1 LPMAAR
7 ILRLYP
13 GPPQESA
20 LAGTYLAQN
29 LHTLGTAAAPFVY
42 ADFVLSLDGRIALRD
57 PSTGMSHLPAELRSD
72 NDLRLLLELEAQAD
86 CLITN
91 SSYLRAI
98 AAGHLDDILQVG
110 TRDDTRDLAE
120 WRSQNGLSRQPA
132 VVIASAS
139 LDFPIPPSLS
149 LHAQR
154 VLIATGEAT
163 PADKLKVLRAQGY
176 EVIIAGKGG
185 SVEGAAL
192 TSALAGLGFRSIF
205 LLAGPRM
212 LETALRDGVLLRL
225 YVTIAHRILGGESFD
240 TLISGPELGSAGR
253 LRLTALY
260 YDGMVPDQIGQWF
273 AQFKTNQPNDPQVG
287 NRPP

>member
-1 LPMAAR
+1 MP
-7 ILRLYP
+7 
-13 GPPQESA
+13 
-20 LAGTYLAQN
+20 GTYHVHRTQFERAVE
-29 LHTLGTAAAPFVY
+29 AR
-42 ADFVLSLDGRIALRD
+42 LSLDGRIALRD
-57 PSTGMSHLPAELRSD
+57 PSTGMCCLPAELRSD

-98 AAGHLDDILQVG
+98 AAGRLDDILQVG
-110 TRDDTRDLAE
+110 TSDGTRDLAE

-139 LDFPIPPSLS
+139 LDFPMPPSLS

-163 PADKLKVLRAQGY
+163 PVDKLKMLRAQGY
-176 EVIIAGKGG
+176 EVIIAGKGRSVEG
-185 SVEGAAL
+185 KGRSVEGKGRSVEGKGRSVEGAAL

-212 LETALRDGVLLRL
+212 LETALRDGVLSRL
-225 YVTIAHRILGGESFD
+225 YVTIAHLILGGESFD

-253 LRLTALY
+253 LRMASLY
-260 YDGMVPDQIGQWF
+260 YDGMVPDHVGQWF

-287 NRPP
+287 

>member
-1 LPMAAR
+1 MAAR

-13 GPPQESA
+13 SPPQESA

-29 LHTLGTAAAPFVY
+29 LHKLGTAAAPFVY
-42 ADFVLSLDGRIALRD
+42 ADFILSLDGRIALRD

-120 WRSQNGLSRQPA
+120 WRSESGLSQQPD

-139 LDFPIPPSLS
+139 LDFPIPASLS

-154 VLIATGEAT
+154 VLIATGQAA
-163 PADKLKVLRAQGY
+163 PADKLEMLRARGY
-176 EVIIAGKGG
+176 EVMIAGKGR

-212 LETALRDGVLLRL
+212 LETVLRDGVLSRL

-240 TLISGPELGSAGR
+240 SLISGPELGSAGR
-253 LRLTALY
+253 LRMASLY
-260 YDGMVPDQIGQWF
+260 YDGMVPDRVGQWF
-273 AQFKTNQPNDPQVG
+273 AQFETNQPNGPTAGQVPPQ
-287 NRPP
+287 N